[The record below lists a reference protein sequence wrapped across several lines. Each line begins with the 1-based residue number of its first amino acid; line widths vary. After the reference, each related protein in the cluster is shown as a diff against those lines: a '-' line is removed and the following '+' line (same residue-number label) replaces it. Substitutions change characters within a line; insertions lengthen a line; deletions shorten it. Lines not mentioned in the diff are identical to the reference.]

1 MADQVK
7 KRGPKVSVAGAS
19 AHRPGTQE
27 AEQAENNAKA
37 RKGALFIGAV
47 LVVYL
52 AYLIFTGQMATFI
65 DALKNVDRRWIVAA
79 CLSYCIYFVFGTL
92 AFIVAVWLD
101 HDSPVGIRDCA
112 SVDASGIFFGNLTP
126 MMAGAVPS
134 QIFRLTRTGLDVG
147 EAMATQFTR
156 FIMYQ
161 VGLCVF
167 GGLMLAARLDY
178 FASKF
183 GNLVLINIVV
193 FGMHVIELTFL
204 LVVSLCP
211 NLVRRVGN
219 WLIRFLSKRGW
230 LKDRDRWNEMV
241 NVQVQEFSDAF
252 KRACTDLP
260 SMGVTFVITMIE
272 LAGMYMIPWFVLKA
286 FGITESFIT
295 CMAIGSTIQLVGTA
309 VPLPG
314 GTGGIEAS
322 FALFL
327 GGILGSKATA
337 GYLVWRLITFIGPTI
352 FAAPLLGLRSTST
365 VSIYHRWE
373 RLVSGGGLKAMRGGV
388 RAKLPRGGKRG

>member
-1 MADQVK
+1 MADQTK
-7 KRGPKVSVAGAS
+7 KRGPKITVAGAAAQRS
-19 AHRPGTQE
+19 GTTE
-27 AEQAENNAKA
+27 AEQEENNAKA
-37 RKGALFIGAV
+37 RKGALFIGGV

-52 AYLIFTGQMATFI
+52 AFLILTGEMATFI
-65 DALKNVDRRWIVAA
+65 DALKNVEAGWVLVA
-79 CLSYCIYFVFGTL
+79 CLSYVIYFAFGTL
-92 AFIVAVWLD
+92 AFVVAVWLD

-112 SVDASGIFFGNLTP
+112 AVDASGIFFGNLTP

-134 QIFRLTRTGLDVG
+134 QIFRLTRSGLDVG

-167 GGLMLAARLDY
+167 GGLMLAARLEY
-178 FASKF
+178 FAAKF

-193 FGMHVIELTFL
+193 FGMHVVELTFL

-219 WLIRFLSKRGW
+219 WLIRLLAKRGW
-230 LKDRDRWNEMV
+230 LKDFDHWNDLV
-241 NVQVQEFSDAF
+241 NVQVQKFSDAF
-252 KRACTDLP
+252 KRACSDLP

-272 LAGMYMIPWFVLKA
+272 LLGLYMIPWFILKA
-286 FGITESFIT
+286 FGISENFIT
-295 CMAIGSTIQLVGTA
+295 CLAIGSTIQLVGTA

-314 GTGGIEAS
+314 GTGGVEAS

-327 GGILGSKATA
+327 GGVLGSKATA
-337 GYLVWRLITFIGPTI
+337 GYLVWRLVTFIGPTI
-352 FAAPLLGLRSTST
+352 FAAPLLGLRSTSS

-373 RLVSGGGLKAMRGGV
+373 RLVSGGGIKALRGGV
-388 RAKLPRGGKRG
+388 RARLPKGGRRG